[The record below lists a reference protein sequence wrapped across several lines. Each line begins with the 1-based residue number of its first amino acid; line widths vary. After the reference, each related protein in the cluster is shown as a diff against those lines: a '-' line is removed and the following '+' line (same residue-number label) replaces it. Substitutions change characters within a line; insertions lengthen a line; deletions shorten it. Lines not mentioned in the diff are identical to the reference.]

1 MLTNLLLEF
10 KELCKFKKIGKSKRS
25 RIDQFFLKAIIT
37 TSVVIATLQYVKTNV
52 LDDSVVLLH

>member
-10 KELCKFKKIGKSKRS
+10 KELCKLKKIGKSKRS
-25 RIDQFFLKAIIT
+25 RIDINFLKANIS

>member
-10 KELCKFKKIGKSKRS
+10 KELCKLQKIGKSKRS
-25 RIDQFFLKAIIT
+25 RIDKKFLKAIIT